1 MVHRVS
7 RANIPYEQ
15 IRSGRLYEQI
25 VTQIEEKILAG
36 ELIAGDRFPAEREL
50 ANQFGV
56 SRTAVREAMKVL
68 RQKGL
73 AESRPGRGTF
83 VTERT
88 ASAVRHSLNVMIQV
102 RKGDTLENLVEVR
115 AILEPEIAAW
125 AALRRDAQD
134 LQALEQA
141 VKEAEAEVDAENFIA
156 SDLDFH
162 RILVAATKNPL
173 LMALTDAMLGP
184 LREQREQT
192 FVASGGA
199 RRGNIYHRRILEA
212 VAGGDPAAARQA
224 MQAHLEQVRTDS
236 QVKTKFAEP

>member
-1 MVHRVS
+1 VS
-7 RANIPYEQ
+7 KTNIPYEQ
-15 IRSGRLYEQI
+15 IQPGRLYEQI
-25 VTQIEEKILAG
+25 VTQIEQKILAG

-50 ANQFGV
+50 AKQFGV

-102 RKGDTLENLVEVR
+102 RKGDSWQNLVEVR
-115 AILEPEIAAW
+115 AILEPEIAAR
-125 AALRRDAQD
+125 AALRRDEAD
-134 LQALEQA
+134 LNALEQA
-141 VKEAEAEVDAENFIA
+141 VKAAEAGVDAEKFIA

-192 FVASGGA
+192 FAASGGA
-199 RRGNIYHRRILEA
+199 RRGNIHHRRILEA
-212 VAGGDPAAARQA
+212 VARADPAAARQA
-224 MQAHLEQVRTDS
+224 MRDHLEQVRTDS
-236 QVKTKFAEP
+236 QVEPRLEEP